1 MVGSMMNIRRYLL
14 ILSLLFMLP
23 LSLVA
28 VQDMP
33 GFPSATLKM
42 IGTIN
47 PRDLEIIVTNEAD
60 LELTSDDAVMEFDFP
75 ALEQWEV
82 SQSLNFYY
90 SSHLSNDKKG
100 ILSFQ
105 IDDLNMD
112 KDNSLRVSLELY
124 HNNNA
129 NTRVDPSGTAF
140 SVTFQKGAQN
150 RTPIGT
156 LTVKI
161 RKNASDIYSAGIYR
175 GFFSMNYTEMN

>member
-1 MVGSMMNIRRYLL
+1 MMNIRRYLL
-14 ILSLLFMLP
+14 ILSLLFILP

-28 VQDMP
+28 VEDMP
-33 GFPSATLKM
+33 RFSPATVKLV
-42 IGTIN
+42 GTIN

-60 LELTSDDAVMEFDFP
+60 VELTSDDAVMEFIFP
-75 ALEQWEV
+75 SQEQWEV

-90 SSHLSNDKKG
+90 SSHLAIEKKG
-100 ILSFQ
+100 TLSFQ
-105 IDDLNMD
+105 VDDLNLD
-112 KDNSLRVSLELY
+112 KNNSLRISLELY
-124 HNNNA
+124 NNNNA
-129 NTRVDPSGTAF
+129 NTRVEPSGSSF
-140 SVTFQKGAQN
+140 FVTFKEGAQN